1 MNNKQN
7 DKIKKFSK
15 KNKKKK
21 NKLVLFILLIILA
34 SIIIGLLFFLPFFN
48 VSEIIVEG
56 NNKYTNDEIIVASN
70 IVYTENAFGQALF
83 TSNKGVVSLPYIDKA
98 RVCVILPNKIK
109 IKVVERK
116 SMYYT
121 FDKEK
126 NKYYR
131 LNESGYILEEADIRQ
146 ENEIILNGITFDD
159 EVIFGTKINDVDLSK
174 LAIYEKIRD
183 EYLNSS
189 LTLPITKVSFENSL
203 TTITLNDK
211 LSVIFPNATNLK
223 YNIAF
228 LEGIIKNIGEDV
240 SGVID
245 LNKENPTFSNF

>member
-1 MNNKQN
+1 MDNKQS
-7 DKIKKFSK
+7 DKIKKFK
-15 KNKKKK
+15 TKNKKKN
-21 NKLVLFILLIILA
+21 NKLVLFIVLIVLILIIA
-34 SIIIGLLFFLPFFN
+34 GLLFFLPYFN

-56 NNKYTNDEIIVASN
+56 NNKYTYDEVVASSN
-70 IVYTENAFGQALF
+70 ILYTENAFGQAIF
-83 TSNKGVVSLPYIDKA
+83 TSNKGVLTLPYVDKA
-98 RVCVILPNKIK
+98 NVYVVLPNKIK
-109 IKVVERK
+109 IKVLER
-116 SMYYT
+116 SSSYYA

-131 LNESGYILEEADIRQ
+131 INEEGFILEEANERQ

-159 EVIFGTKINDVDLSK
+159 EVVFGSKINEIDLGK
-174 LAIYEKIRD
+174 LSIYEKIRD
-183 EYLNSS
+183 VYLNSS
-189 LTLPITKVSFENSL
+189 LELPITKVSFENSL

-211 LSVIFPNATNLK
+211 LSVIFPNLTNLK
-223 YNIAF
+223 YNVAF